1 MTQVYEVFTK
11 LSMVNGVSP
20 VLAVLSKEILSLEG
34 SINRLQAAFNNLNRT
49 SLAIGGGLA
58 LFGGTAALSGMAKMV
73 EHGEKLVHV
82 KQQLM
87 AADVKGAELA
97 EATARSWE
105 LSRRY
110 GLGVAE
116 VLKDIKE
123 SRMVFGTT
131 EHAIG
136 FIDPLERMRVVLNS
150 VTEGSGNR
158 AKESVYEMARAG
170 ELKGLQTPQQFVSY
184 FDQMTKAIT
193 ATGGKVDPKAYAQAT
208 QYGRLASQGWDEEFY
223 TRYLPSMIQEMRPS
237 GAGTALMSL
246 FGTGVQGKVSKRAL
260 SAMIA
265 MGLIGDMSKIERNA
279 HGDPVGFHPGALIG
293 TDALTHNPFK
303 WAQNYLGPL
312 LQKKFGDN
320 VSASNPEV
328 VGALG
333 EMFGNRMSAQAIA
346 ILALQGKRLT
356 KDANLIGEAH
366 GLGYAD
372 NLLRNDPTAVM
383 NKFKSA
389 FENLLTAFTEPMVA
403 PKLKMMNALAN
414 GMNKLAAW
422 AVANPAS
429 VELLGKALV
438 GVAAGLAALGA
449 TALVAALAP
458 LIGGGGLLLGLATGL
473 SAFAALHWPE
483 MVTYTKSFAAALAPF
498 FTFAWKAAI
507 VGLQGLI
514 DLIKTL
520 PAILSEVGAA
530 IGRLFEWL
538 KNAVSSAGS
547 WLGGMFSRTGFG
559 GGGGGVSFNGANVVR
574 ASTDPV
580 ANAAGML
587 GAHEQVN
594 NADVQEYLRT
604 GGVGMNPAKTA
615 WCAAFVNASLAKAG
629 VKGTGSAS
637 ALSFLRWGSAVN
649 GDAHRGDIFVKA
661 YGGGHG
667 HVGMLTGRFQNGMAE
682 MISGNHGNRV
692 GTSWE
697 NLRGGFL
704 RRAFTPPSR
713 GAGAHE
719 QIVLNVDGE
728 TLGRVASKY
737 IARHHQHTRQ
747 APYFN
752 GRGMFASNDVQFAVG

>member
-58 LFGGTAALSGMAKMV
+58 LFGGTAALSGMSKMV

-105 LSRRY
+105 LSRKY

-123 SRMVFGTT
+123 ARMVFGTT

-136 FIDPLERMRVVLNS
+136 FIEPLERMRVVLNS
-150 VTEGSGNR
+150 VTDGSGNR

-170 ELKGLQTPQQFVSY
+170 ELKGLQTPQEFMSY
-184 FDQMTKAIT
+184 FEGMTKAIT
-193 ATGGKVDPKAYAQAT
+193 ASGGKVDPKAFMQAT
-208 QYGRLASQGWDEEFY
+208 MYGKLASAGWDEEFY
-223 TRYLPSMIQEMRPS
+223 TRYLPTIIQEMRPS
-237 GAGTALMSL
+237 TAGQSLMSL
-246 FGTGVQGKVSKRAL
+246 FGTLVQGKAAGKAVAQ
-260 SAMIA
+260 MDQY
-265 MGLIGDMSKIERNA
+265 GLIGDPSKLFHNKA
-279 HGDPVGFHPGALIG
+279 GDVTGMQPGAIKEYQLLIK
-293 TDALTHNPFK
+293 NPYL
-303 WAQNYLGPL
+303 WAQTVMMPELAKRIEGPI
-312 LQKKFGDN
+312 
-320 VSASNPEV
+320 SPRNPEV
-328 VGALG
+328 IAALSG
-333 EMFGNRMSAQAIA
+333 MFGNRNSAAVAA
-346 ILALQGKRLT
+346 ILGLQHNRIE
-356 KDANLIGEAH
+356 KDAGLIGQAH

-389 FENLLTAFTEPMVA
+389 FDNLLTAFTEPMVA
-403 PKLKMMNALAN
+403 PKLKMMNAVAD
-414 GMNKLAAW
+414 GMNKLSAW

-429 VELLGKALV
+429 VELLGKALF
-438 GVAAGLAALGA
+438 GVAAGLTALGA
-449 TALVAALAP
+449 TALVTALAP

-507 VGLQGLI
+507 AGLQGLI
-514 DLIKTL
+514 DLIKTM
-520 PAILSEVGAA
+520 PAILSEVATA
-530 IGRLFEWL
+530 IGRLFEWI
-538 KNAVSSAGS
+538 KGAVSSAGS

-559 GGGGGVSFNGANVVR
+559 GGGGGGVSFNGANVIR

-629 VKGTGSAS
+629 IKGTGSAA
-637 ALSFLRWGSAVN
+637 ALSFLNWGSAVN
-649 GDAHRGDIFVKA
+649 GNAHRGDIFVKA

-682 MISGNHGNRV
+682 MISGNYGNRV
-692 GTSWE
+692 STTWE
-697 NLRGGFL
+697 NLRRGIL
-704 RRAFTPPSR
+704 RRGFTSST
-713 GAGAHE
+713 GGAHE
-719 QIVLNVDGE
+719 QIVLNIDGE